1 MTKHRVEQPHIVDVS
16 SVCPPLMSAK
26 MSATSTFQFIPFC
39 KIPNIDQSRH
49 SQITCKKWYIC

>member
-49 SQITCKKWYIC
+49 LQITCKK